1 MNIEGMNNTALAAG
15 IIVIIAIALH
25 FGMAFMFSGSVQF

>member
-1 MNIEGMNNTALAAG
+1 MNMSGMNNTALAAG
-15 IIVIIAIALH
+15 IIVIVAILVH